1 MTGLLKALLV
11 LLFAGAGVGKL
22 TDQEGSRDEVVA
34 FGVPAALAS
43 PVARALPLIELAVAL
58 AIAVPATSRWGAG
71 AGLGL
76 LLVYTAAIA
85 LNMLL
90 GRRPEC
96 RCFGAIYAL
105 PIGWKAL
112 ARNVAFAAVA
122 VLLLW
127 RLRG

>member
-11 LLFAGAGVGKL
+11 LVFAAAGVGKL
-22 TDQEGSRDEVVA
+22 TDKEGSRDEVAA
-34 FGVPAALAS
+34 FGVPAVLAA
-43 PVARALPLIELAVAL
+43 PVVRTLPFVEIAVAA
-58 AIAVPATSRWGAG
+58 AIAVPATSRWGAM

-76 LLVYTAAIA
+76 LLLYTVAVA

-90 GRRPEC
+90 GRKPEC

-112 ARNVAFAAVA
+112 VRNVLFSSAAA
-122 VLLLW
+122 LLVW
-127 RLRG
+127 RL

>member
-1 MTGLLKALLV
+1 MTGLLKTLLV
-11 LLFAGAGVGKL
+11 LVFAGAGVGKL
-22 TDQEGSRDEVVA
+22 TDKEGSRDEVVA
-34 FGVPAALAS
+34 FGVPTALAA
-43 PVARALPLIELAVAL
+43 PVARTLPLVEIAVAV
-58 AIAVPATSRWGAG
+58 AIAVPVSSRWGAG

-90 GRRPEC
+90 GRKPEC

-112 ARNVAFAAVA
+112 VRNMLFSAAA
-122 VLLLW
+122 ALLLW
-127 RLRG
+127 RL